1 MKKTGMIA
9 ALLICGILV
18 LAGCGAK
25 EKTEA
30 QEAESQ
36 QTEAQETAAQAGAE
50 AETKLDSES
59 LQELFDFAASFGG
72 SAGSG
77 LKSAVL
83 AVDSLEW
90 ANTCDLQHQDPEE
103 IQNAM
108 KQAIASYSADE
119 QEVIRSNFAAARSD
133 GDSFFSNDDLTI
145 DTFENAGVLERAQEQ
160 TEMEGS
166 LQNFNAFF
174 DNLDAVE

>member
-1 MKKTGMIA
+1 MKEELSMKKTGMIA

-25 EKTEA
+25 EKTDA
-30 QEAESQ
+30 QEAE
-36 QTEAQETAAQAGAE
+36 T
-50 AETKLDSES
+50 ETKLDSES

-103 IQNAM
+103 IQNTM

-119 QEVIRSNFAAARSD
+119 QEVIRSNFAAARTD
-133 GDSFFSNDDLTI
+133 GDAFFSNDDLTI
-145 DTFENAGVLERAQEQ
+145 DTFESAGVLERAQEQ
-160 TEMEGS
+160 AEAEGS

-174 DNLDAVE
+174 DNLDSVE